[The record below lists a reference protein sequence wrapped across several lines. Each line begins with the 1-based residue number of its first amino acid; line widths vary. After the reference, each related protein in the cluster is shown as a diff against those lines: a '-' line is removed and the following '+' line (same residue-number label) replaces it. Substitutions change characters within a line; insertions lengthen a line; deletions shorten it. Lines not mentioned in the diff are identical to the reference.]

1 MILLKRIEK
10 TREVESDIISLYKSD
25 SVIFEETT
33 LVSEKLNYVIS
44 YFPKGDVY
52 DVIIENKNS
61 NLIIYQ
67 SFPKLSSSTLKYFNL
82 LKDETYDDNF
92 GNSFKCISHTIEYRL

>member
-1 MILLKRIEK
+1 MKIIEK
-10 TREVESDIISLYKSD
+10 TSEKESDIDSLYKSD

-33 LVSEKLNYVIS
+33 LVSDKLNYVIS
-44 YFPKGDVY
+44 YFPKDNVY

-61 NLIIYQ
+61 NMIIYQ

-82 LKDETYDDNF
+82 LKDETYNDNF
-92 GNSFKCISHTIEYRL
+92 GNSFKCISHTIEYNL